1 MNLLHM
7 ENFCG
12 KKQQQQQ
19 QKTDKVYHNVINFSQ
34 QLKIQNAFMKLI
46 F

>member
-1 MNLLHM
+1 MKLLHM

-19 QKTDKVYHNVINFSQ
+19 QQTDKVYHNVINFSQ
-34 QLKIQNAFMKLI
+34 QPKIQNALKKLI